1 MSLVKLKVAANVC
14 PILTIFF
21 VVRVTQK
28 VVNVTASIMAVKIF
42 TVKFIKFHLTAN
54 QLI

>member
-1 MSLVKLKVAANVC
+1 MSLAKLKVTTNVC
-14 PILTIFF
+14 PNSHDFF

-28 VVNVTASIMAVKIF
+28 VVNVTASITVVKIF